1 MKNKEEDVLIEAAR
15 MLKEAEK
22 LITELNQLEKLLKK
36 QPASESAVLSAMILN
51 TTKMIINEAIK

>member
-1 MKNKEEDVLIEAAR
+1 MKNKEEDVSIEAAR